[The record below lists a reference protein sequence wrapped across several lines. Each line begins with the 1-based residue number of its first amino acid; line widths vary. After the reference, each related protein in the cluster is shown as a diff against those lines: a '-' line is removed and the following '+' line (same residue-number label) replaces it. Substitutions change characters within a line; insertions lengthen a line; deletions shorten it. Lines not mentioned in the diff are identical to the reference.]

1 MEEEHFAQVGKI
13 FRWYYNM
20 RLYEKRIWRYL
31 HIKSLM
37 TFLSQA
43 AVPVRE
49 VAQHQVELWEQQMN
63 KNDDHNEIL
72 SEQQL
77 NNNEILHGLKK
88 QNTTNWFLLC
98 FEG

>member
-1 MEEEHFAQVGKI
+1 
-13 FRWYYNM
+13 
-20 RLYEKRIWRYL
+20 
-31 HIKSLM
+31 M

-43 AVPVRE
+43 AVPALE

-77 NNNEILHGLKK
+77 NNNKILHGLKK

-98 FEG
+98 FEDWCLSSVMMVMQLTTVHMWLFGVSTNSCMSQQW